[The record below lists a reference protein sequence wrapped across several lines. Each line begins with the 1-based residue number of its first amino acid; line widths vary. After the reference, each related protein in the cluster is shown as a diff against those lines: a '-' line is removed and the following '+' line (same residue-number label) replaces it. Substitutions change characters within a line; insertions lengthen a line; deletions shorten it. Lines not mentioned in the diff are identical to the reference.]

1 MGDDK
6 HEDLEVPQGD
16 AERVKGGMLGEPGGG
31 GGGAGFGH
39 KKKKKKKK
47 HSGGVGPYSGKH

>member
-31 GGGAGFGH
+31 GGGAGFGQ